1 MKEIEERV
9 NMLEELFEGFVE
21 RVKVLESVVPEYLDA
36 FLKHYNKSLANI
48 YEQIEKSN
56 NRYDHSEIQQNI
68 DEVKQILA
76 STPKVITV
84 RNSHHFGAWSKNLI
98 IGVVVCIL
106 LTTSSV
112 GTALYLNH
120 RNNRLNDEAYNF
132 WLIRALF
139 PEAAKTILTKL
150 EEDPNALVE
159 MAEKEMAKQNAIIAA
174 QAQAEQAEK
183 QQQEANEN
191 LKKAKSGQ

>member
-21 RVKVLESVVPEYLDA
+21 RVRVLESVVPEYLDT
-36 FLKHYNKSLANI
+36 FLKHYNKSMADI
-48 YEQIEKSN
+48 YGQIEKSN
-56 NRYDHSEIQQNI
+56 NRYDHSKIQQNI

-76 STPKVITV
+76 STPKFITV
-84 RNSHHFGAWSKNLI
+84 KNSHHFGAWSKNLI
-98 IGVVVCIL
+98 IGIVVCIL
-106 LTTSSV
+106 LTASSV

-120 RNNRLNDEAYNF
+120 RNNKLNDEAYNF
-132 WLIRALF
+132 WLIRALY
-139 PEAAKTILTKL
+139 PEVAKTILIKL
-150 EEDPNALVE
+150 REDPNALVE
-159 MAEKEMAKQNAIIAA
+159 MAEKEMAKKNAIIAA

-183 QQQEANEN
+183 QQQAAKEN

>member
-21 RVKVLESVVPEYLDA
+21 RVKVLENVVPEYLDT
-36 FLKHYNKSLANI
+36 FLKHYNKSMTDI
-48 YEQIEKSN
+48 YGQIEKSN
-56 NRYDHSEIQQNI
+56 NRYDHSKIQQNI

-76 STPKVITV
+76 STPKVITI

-132 WLIRALF
+132 WLIRALY

-159 MAEKEMAKQNAIIAA
+159 MAKKEMAKQNAIIAA

-183 QQQEANEN
+183 QQQAAKEN
-191 LKKAKSGQ
+191 LKKAKSDQ